1 MVLHNYFK
9 DLNISESSK
18 TTYNYSIKR
27 LLKLSKSDDLKIIN
41 QPDAVDK
48 LISDIVI
55 KSRQIMYT
63 SLVNYLKCNDPTNL
77 KLIEIYQAKSS
88 ITQNTITAKLKEQKM
103 DLVKSEAM
111 IDTKDLKKVS
121 KSIMKE
127 IKLSEEGSKNH
138 YKLCQYH
145 LIVNLYLKIGCRL
158 DIGQM
163 SVVSPKQY
171 TELNDDQQRGTNY
184 LIISPKKKYL
194 FQFNAFKNV
203 RSIGPVQFTPDRYLV
218 GLLNKWFKI
227 NKSTYL
233 LTTLD
238 RVGQL
243 GRSGLGR
250 ILRVIF
256 KVYLGKTKSSVNCI
270 RHGMITESC
279 KGQKSIK
286 KLEVEAS
293 KFFHNNSTHQMYR
306 NIDDN

>member
-243 GRSGLGR
+243 GRSGL
-250 ILRVIF
+250 
-256 KVYLGKTKSSVNCI
+256 
-270 RHGMITESC
+270 
-279 KGQKSIK
+279 
-286 KLEVEAS
+286 
-293 KFFHNNSTHQMYR
+293 
-306 NIDDN
+306 